1 MPDSSFGNGN
11 SGANQVDGVMR
22 LLSLWPGECADQ
34 SIGGRKKLI
43 AAIERA
49 LRQERCRGRAGHAAY
64 DLARHANLSRM
75 LKEQRSALK
84 ALQSGGS
91 DPQGQRVRD

>member
-1 MPDSSFGNGN
+1 MPDWGFGNGN
-11 SGANQVDGVMR
+11 SGANHVDGVMR
-22 LLSLWPGECADQ
+22 LLSLWPGECADR

-64 DLARHANLSRM
+64 DLARHADLSRI
-75 LKEQRSALK
+75 LKDERSALK
-84 ALQSGGS
+84 ALQFGGS
-91 DPQGQRVRD
+91 HPHGQRAGD